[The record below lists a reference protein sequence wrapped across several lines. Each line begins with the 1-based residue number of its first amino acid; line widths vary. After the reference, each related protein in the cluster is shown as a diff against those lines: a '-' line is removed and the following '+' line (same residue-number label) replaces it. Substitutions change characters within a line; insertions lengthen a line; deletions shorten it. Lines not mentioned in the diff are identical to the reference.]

1 MKVSYKSKSLSPL
14 LKLAIKAGILD
25 SVRLQIERGSS
36 VNAIDSAGL
45 TPLMLAAIYSQE
57 EVCLFLL
64 SAGADVS
71 LKDAKGKTAVDYATE
86 NGFTKVSQL
95 VQSNTPSSSLS
106 DFLKNRDKIQDT
118 SPTTSSLFIKPAEF
132 SSEKDSDKAL
142 AIQLEIILPQTEE
155 QSTFINNKSDESLP
169 TLSYENLYVD
179 EGEFDLGGWLAED
192 EITIP
197 ENDLSCVTDAEVINR
212 ALSKHRPIDTDTDW
226 SEIEITLPPIVRPRL
241 FFTQELT
248 NLHQL
253 MIMGATKGVLGYGQ
267 VINAIEGDLDEAESE
282 IALPLVLNA
291 LGDLGVFVEEYEV
304 ESYAQSFESSD
315 ILEKKISESLTMIQ
329 NELSTDLYSLEL
341 YLSEIIEFEL
351 IDKDEEERI
360 CRRMSSSL
368 ISLARQLSNLSDD
381 HWNQVAE
388 IFAKQNAVMEDEVV
402 VDDGG
407 DDELNILEDVNDL
420 GRGGSDSAP
429 IVSSFWELATCYRFN
444 NDVNTLGQHIP
455 RPSSQNLRLLAEK
468 VDCFSNDVDF
478 KKIHQFIE
486 SYRKAQ
492 HKLIHANF
500 RLVQYW
506 AKRYRRS
513 ELPLEDLIQEGN
525 IGLIRAS
532 EGHDYLRGFKF
543 STYATW
549 WIKQAMTRAIAD
561 KVRMIRVPVHMIE
574 RINTI
579 ERARKILESKNQKIT
594 IEALAKTSDSTLEQV
609 VRVIKSDQIIISIED
624 IEPEID
630 CGIPSSI
637 SMESNLPPP
646 DKWSFDCDL
655 KNAIALM
662 LKDLTPREALVIR
675 LRFGLDQKQEMTL
688 EEVGKQFDVTRE
700 RIRQIEAKAIRKLKF
715 PLRNEILRPFVDYE
729 IEQVLDVSVNAE
741 KELSNE

>member
-95 VQSNTPSSSLS
+95 VQSTSPSSSLS

-118 SPTTSSLFIKPAEF
+118 SPTTSSLFIKPVEF
-132 SSEKDSDKAL
+132 SSEKDSDEAL
-142 AIQLEIILPQTEE
+142 AIQLEIVLPQTEE
-155 QSTFINNKSDESLP
+155 QSTFIYNKSIESSP
-169 TLSYENLYVD
+169 TLSHENLYID
-179 EGEFDLGGWLAED
+179 EGEFDLSGWLAED

-212 ALSKHRPIDTDTDW
+212 ALSNHRPIDTDTDW

-282 IALPLVLNA
+282 LALPLVLNA
-291 LGDLGVFVEEYEV
+291 LGDLGVFVDEYEV

-315 ILEKKISESLTMIQ
+315 ILEKQISESLTMIQ

-341 YLSEIIEFEL
+341 YLSEINEFEL

-368 ISLARQLSNLSDD
+368 ISLARQLSDLSDD
-381 HWNQVAE
+381 YWSQVAE
-388 IFAKQNAVMEDEVV
+388 IFATQNTAIED
-402 VDDGG
+402 G
-407 DDELNILEDVNDL
+407 DDELNILEDVKDL
-420 GRGGSDSAP
+420 GHGGTDVVP
-429 IVSSFWELATCYRFN
+429 IVSSFWELVTCYRFN
-444 NDVNTLGQHIP
+444 DDVNTLGQHIP
-455 RPSSQNLRLLAEK
+455 RPSSQNLRLLVEK
-468 VDCFSNDVDF
+468 LSCFSKDVDL
-478 KKIHQFIE
+478 KKILQFIE
-486 SYRKAQ
+486 LYRKAQ

-513 ELPLEDLIQEGN
+513 ELPIEDLIQEGN

-532 EGHDYLRGFKF
+532 EGHDYLRGYKF

-561 KVRMIRVPVHMIE
+561 KARMIRVPVHMME

-594 IEALAKTSDSTLEQV
+594 IEALAKTSEYALEQV
-609 VRVIKSDQIIISIED
+609 VKVIKSDQVVISIED

-630 CGIPSSI
+630 CGISSSI
-637 SMESNLPPP
+637 SLESNLPSP
-646 DKWSFDCDL
+646 DKWAFDCDL
-655 KNAIALM
+655 KNAIALI
-662 LKDLTPREALVIR
+662 LKDLAPRDALIIR
-675 LRFGLDQKQEMTL
+675 LRFGLGQKEEMTL
-688 EEVGKQFDVTRE
+688 EEVGKQFNLTRE
-700 RIRQIEAKAIRKLKF
+700 RVRQIEGKALGKIRHKS
-715 PLRNEILRPFVDYE
+715 RSEILRPFVEYDL
-729 IEQVLDVSVNAE
+729 QVRGGDIDDQA
-741 KELSNE
+741 